1 MILFVTMVLAHAA
14 TVSTTQQELRIG
26 ACFEFMDD
34 TVPMPMGNIELG
46 MPKYSI
52 GFKSNLLYNGVY
64 ANYNV
69 FRFSNKKYSVI
80 TGGQVFSILPLFDT
94 DIIILPSVYSGF
106 EYHHK
111 KLTIRTSAGVIME
124 TFPSY
129 LHMAPD
135 ISFFGGVDLLF
146 KKKR

>member
-1 MILFVTMVLAHAA
+1 MFIFLAIITTYTASA
-14 TVSTTQQELRIG
+14 YTTQQEVRVG
-26 ACFEFMDD
+26 GCFEFIDD
-34 TVPMPMGNIELG
+34 TVPMPMGNIEIG

-64 ANYNV
+64 GNYNV

-80 TGGQVFSILPLFDT
+80 TGGQIFSILPLFDT

-135 ISFFGGVDLLF
+135 ISFFGGLDVLF